1 MRETLNAVDTALLE
15 TIADM
20 PGGQAPGAVNIRK
33 DSGCA
38 SRVTTENIDIRA
50 KTDKPGI
57 DIIVKAGA
65 KNEVCHIP
73 VIITKSG
80 LTEMVYN
87 DFYIGED
94 AQVTIIAGCGIH
106 NCGEGESRHDGLHT
120 FHIGKNARVTYVE
133 KHYGE
138 GDGRGK
144 NVMNPQTVAY
154 LEEGAFLKMDTSQ
167 IKGIDS
173 TRRDTRIICGDGA
186 ETVVTERLQTHGAQ
200 SVESNMEI
208 VLDGDDSRGQVISR
222 SVAQEESQQVF
233 YPKMTGNAK
242 CFGHVQCDSIIMDH
256 ARISSIPAIVANST
270 EAQLIHEAAIGKI
283 AGDQLLKLETLG
295 LTREEA
301 EDRILKGFLA

>member
-1 MRETLNAVDTALLE
+1 MSETLNAVDTALLE

-38 SRVTTENIDIRA
+38 SRVTTENIDIRS
-50 KTDKPGI
+50 KEDKPGI
-57 DIIVKAGA
+57 DIIVKAGT

-80 LTEMVYN
+80 LSEMVYN

-106 NCGEGESRHDGLHT
+106 NCGEDMSRHDGVHT
-120 FHIGKNARVTYVE
+120 FHIGKNAKVTYVE

-173 TRRDTRIICGDGA
+173 TRRDTRIVCGKGA

-200 SVESNMEI
+200 SAESNMEI
-208 VLDGDDSRGQVISR
+208 VLDGDDSRGQVVSR

-242 CFGHVQCDSIIMDH
+242 CFGHVQCDSIIMDK

-301 EDRILKGFLA
+301 EERILKGFLA